1 MGAERRRESLAL
13 LVSLAIH
20 ALLLSLSFGG
30 EGFGLPGFAWNA
42 RRAEVPDLRVVL
54 EPAPAP
60 DVTGSGEPYDVDGT
74 AADTEAPR
82 ADEATPASPGAPE
95 LIALAHS
102 DRPEWKAPSG
112 RGGANQ
118 PAAPSS
124 APVAVAESVEPPP
137 VPKASEPVAAV
148 PAPPSQDDGQVR
160 QERRRQEAIRIEAE
174 RLEAARLAAAA
185 AAAERAEAERQ
196 EAARASAARQEAARL
211 DAEREVAARAA
222 AAVREAAASAA
233 AAAAA
238 SAREEQIRR
247 QQAAEAARA
256 EALRQEVAK
265 QAAAAASAASAAA
278 ATAAV
283 AAETARQE
291 AARQASAREA
301 SDRAEAARQAA
312 AREADASA
320 AAAAAAAAAA
330 TRAAAEAAARAEAAR
345 QEPVKSEAAKREER
359 LRAIVGRQ
367 LDAEAAQRD
376 ARPSAAS
383 SVRRGRLFGRS
394 DTNAEMVL
402 YAEAWARKI
411 ELNPT
416 FDMVREPAQQPHAD
430 ALVTVAVRSDGSVES
445 INFVRSSG
453 VPALDEAIRRVI
465 RSQEHYQEFQPA
477 LARDYDV
484 IEIRRT
490 WRFDSAIRLF

>member
-1 MGAERRRESLAL
+1 MGSERRRESLAL

-20 ALLLSLSFGG
+20 ALLLSLAFGG
-30 EGFGLPGFAWNA
+30 EGFGLPGFAWNV

-54 EPAPAP
+54 APPPAPEAA
-60 DVTGSGEPYDVDGT
+60 GSGEPYDVDGT
-74 AADTEAPR
+74 ARDTETPR
-82 ADEATPASPGAPE
+82 ADDAAPASPGAPE
-95 LIALAHS
+95 LIALDHS
-102 DRPEWKAPSG
+102 ERPAWTAPSG

-124 APVAVAESVEPPP
+124 APVAAAESVEPPP
-137 VPKASEPVAAV
+137 LPRASEPTPPV
-148 PAPPSQDDGQVR
+148 PAPPSRDEDEQRREQ
-160 QERRRQEAIRIEAE
+160 RRQEAVRIEAE
-174 RLEAARLAAAA
+174 RLEADRLAAAA
-185 AAAERAEAERQ
+185 AAAARAEAERQ
-196 EAARASAARQEAARL
+196 EAARVAAAQREAARL
-211 DAEREVAARAA
+211 DAEREAAARQAA
-222 AAVREAAASAA
+222 AREAAASAA
-233 AAAAA
+233 AATAAA
-238 SAREEQIRR
+238 AAREEQIRR
-247 QQAAEAARA
+247 QQQQQQQQAAEAARV
-256 EALRQEVAK
+256 EAV
-265 QAAAAASAASAAA
+265 
-278 ATAAV
+278 
-283 AAETARQE
+283 RQE
-291 AARQASAREA
+291 AARQAAVAASAA
-301 SDRAEAARQAA
+301 AAAEAARQQEQARQAA
-312 AREADASA
+312 ARQEGERAEAAHQAAAREAEATA
-320 AAAAAAAAAA
+320 AAAAAAAAARA
-330 TRAAAEAAARAEAAR
+330 TAEAAARAEAAR
-345 QEPVKSEAAKREER
+345 QPTPAQIEAAKREER

-383 SVRRGRLFGRS
+383 SLRRGRLFGRS
-394 DTNAEMVL
+394 DANAEMVL

-416 FDMVREPAQQPHAD
+416 FEMVREAAQSPHAD

-465 RSQEHYQEFQPA
+465 RSQEHYPEFQPA

>member
-1 MGAERRRESLAL
+1 MRAERRRESLAL

-54 EPAPAP
+54 APPPAPKAA
-60 DVTGSGEPYDVDGT
+60 GSGEPYDVDGT
-74 AADTEAPR
+74 AADAEAPR
-82 ADEATPASPGAPE
+82 AEDAAPASPGAPE

-102 DRPEWKAPSG
+102 ERPAWTAPSG

-124 APVAVAESVEPPP
+124 APTAAAESVEPPP
-137 VPKASEPVAAV
+137 IPKASEPAPPV
-148 PAPPSQDDGQVR
+148 PASPSQDDDPVR

-185 AAAERAEAERQ
+185 AAAARADAERQ
-196 EAARASAARQEAARL
+196 EAARAEAAQREAARL
-211 DAEREVAARAA
+211 DAEREAAARQ

-238 SAREEQIRR
+238 AAREEQIRR
-247 QQAAEAARA
+247 QQQQQQQAA
-256 EALRQEVAK
+256 EALRQETAR
-265 QAAAAASAASAAA
+265 QAAAAASAA
-278 ATAAV
+278 
-283 AAETARQE
+283 AAEATRQELARQAAARQE
-291 AARQASAREA
+291 GE
-301 SDRAEAARQAA
+301 RAEAARQAA
-312 AREADASA
+312 AREAE
-320 AAAAAAAAAA
+320 AAAAAAAA
-330 TRAAAEAAARAEAAR
+330 TAAAARATAEAAARAETAR
-345 QEPVKSEAAKREER
+345 QEAPQSEAAKREER

-383 SVRRGRLFGRS
+383 SLRRGRLFGRS
-394 DTNAEMVL
+394 DANAEMVL

-416 FDMVREPAQQPHAD
+416 FEMVREAAQPPHAD
-430 ALVTVAVRSDGSVES
+430 PLVTVAMRSDGSVES
-445 INFVRSSG
+445 ISFVRSSG

-465 RSQEHYQEFQPA
+465 RSQEHYPEFQPA